1 MYNVEGLCKW
11 FLIRNFGFYFFC
23 IKMGQVFFIHPC
35 QFFFHIHVSVQVD
48 IAVGRMV
55 IGLMEIQ
62 EVFVGQVRDAG
73 RISAGFYAV
82 RSVREQGVEGF
93 TLQDIVCGGEGSFH
107 LVVYN
112 TVVGQRAVFA
122 FEMIAPAFLTEDF
135 VVFVNVRVE
144 YGVHVDMHQ
153 VLEVGI
159 VGAGYRVHGFIRV
172 GHSI

>member
-1 MYNVEGLCKW
+1 
-11 FLIRNFGFYFFC
+11 
-23 IKMGQVFFIHPC
+23 MGQVFFIHPC

-82 RSVREQGVEGF
+82 RSVWEQGVEGF

-107 LVVYN
+107 LVVYH
-112 TVVGQRAVFA
+112 TIVGDLILRIFQ
-122 FEMIAPAFLTEDF
+122 MIIPAFLTENLFFGVNIRIENCIYIDF
-135 VVFVNVRVE
+135 
-144 YGVHVDMHQ
+144 HQ
-153 VLEVGI
+153 ITEILHIAAGNRIHRLIWIGHGI
-159 VGAGYRVHGFIRV
+159 
-172 GHSI
+172 